1 MARTCTLVAFDR
13 RLSGAVIPG
22 RSVKQYT
29 EAEVQAMRIAA
40 YQEGSDAARAFAD
53 QQVVDFRAE
62 VQALQSGIF
71 ARLADAESLVATQLA
86 ASLPGLVEEI
96 SRRLLA
102 GFEPPPEVVRRI
114 CDETLAQLYPEVD
127 NLELIVSVGD
137 AAVLEKT
144 APEWRERYPGLRV
157 TASASLA
164 AGDCQVRSRFGLTDA
179 RLTTK
184 AQALSRDLSFT

>member
-22 RSVKQYT
+22 RASRQYGET
-29 EAEVQAMRIAA
+29 EVQAIRVAA

-53 QQVVDFRAE
+53 QQVVEFRAE

-71 ARLADAESLVATQLA
+71 ARLADAESLVASQLA

-96 SRRLLA
+96 ARRLLA
-102 GFEPPPEVVRRI
+102 GFEPPPETVRLI
-114 CDETLAQLYPEVD
+114 CNETLAQLYPEID
-127 NLELIVSVGD
+127 NLELIVSARD

-157 TASASLA
+157 TASAALA
-164 AGDCQVRSRFGLTDA
+164 PGDCQVRSRFGLTDA
-179 RLTTK
+179 RLSSK
-184 AQALSRDLSFT
+184 AHALAQDLSFG